1 MLFLQHKTLIRRFL
15 LPAVVLYLFA
25 FQANTEEQ
33 SQDTELPTL
42 ENWYQVEVVLF
53 DQKSILGDEQAPK
66 DIRLEF
72 PKNWIELHS
81 SYQNTGI
88 MRRPIFDTSS
98 NSSLTEPY
106 PEALSKR
113 INRYLDIQPFQY
125 ITDQNY
131 GLTLVPEARIP
142 YQDNNQLITDDPL
155 SREEL
160 EPELELD
167 PENDAVPLVADFLP
181 VFESPFRILDK
192 KDRDLNDTVR
202 ALNRRNYKVQF
213 HQAWRFEV
221 TSKEESEWIILK
233 AGDQVSERYSIEGA
247 LRFYKS
253 RFLHFE
259 TDLWKFIFA
268 KDRQTEILLPEIP
281 QKPMTSEEAVL
292 VGAMQFSNS
301 YIALTPN
308 PLQTPSLIQDALT
321 GYNLKSITPFYT
333 IAQDN
338 LVTDSIEQQS
348 NSYPIQEIWPIK
360 QSKRLQEDEVYYI
373 DHPQM
378 GALVTIKAYKP
389 KPINLP
395 LIQPD
400 VIEEQ
405 VLEANN

>member
-25 FQANTEEQ
+25 FQANTEEK

-53 DQKSILGDEQAPK
+53 DQKSILGDEKAPK

-98 NSSLTEPY
+98 NSSLTKPY

-125 ITDQNY
+125 NTDQNY
-131 GLTLVPEARIP
+131 GLTLVPEATIP
-142 YQDNNQLITDDPL
+142 YQDSNQLITNDPL

-167 PENDAVPLVADFLP
+167 PKNDAVPLVADFLP

-202 ALNRRNYKVQF
+202 ALNRRN
-213 HQAWRFEV
+213 
-221 TSKEESEWIILK
+221 
-233 AGDQVSERYSIEGA
+233 
-247 LRFYKS
+247 
-253 RFLHFE
+253 
-259 TDLWKFIFA
+259 
-268 KDRQTEILLPEIP
+268 
-281 QKPMTSEEAVL
+281 
-292 VGAMQFSNS
+292 
-301 YIALTPN
+301 
-308 PLQTPSLIQDALT
+308 
-321 GYNLKSITPFYT
+321 
-333 IAQDN
+333 
-338 LVTDSIEQQS
+338 
-348 NSYPIQEIWPIK
+348 
-360 QSKRLQEDEVYYI
+360 
-373 DHPQM
+373 
-378 GALVTIKAYKP
+378 
-389 KPINLP
+389 
-395 LIQPD
+395 
-400 VIEEQ
+400 
-405 VLEANN
+405 